1 MDQLSLESNTE
12 QSSDAVDPSTDTH
25 TAVIQGLN
33 ATLAQFAE
41 ASETQT
47 AMLASLKAILL
58 RADSDEEV
66 ENPNRANAT
75 QWILT
80 ASLQMCSTRVTCV
93 RTGRRNLPQ
102 APT

>member
-41 ASETQT
+41 ASETRT
-47 AMLASLKAILL
+47 AMLASLKKIFYFVL
-58 RADSDEEV
+58 
-66 ENPNRANAT
+66 T
-75 QWILT
+75 QEKRSKT
-80 ASLQMCSTRVTCV
+80 
-93 RTGRRNLPQ
+93 RTGKTRLSGY
-102 APT
+102 